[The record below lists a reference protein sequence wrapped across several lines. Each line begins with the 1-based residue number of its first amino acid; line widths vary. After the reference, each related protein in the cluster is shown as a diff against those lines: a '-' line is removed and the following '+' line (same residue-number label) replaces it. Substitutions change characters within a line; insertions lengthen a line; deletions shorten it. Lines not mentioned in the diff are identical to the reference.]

1 MTENKVDLIFQKLEE
16 SINID
21 DKVSIIE
28 CCNKLLGYRHTNYL
42 NTRTLCYIYFTLALS
57 HLRLEHYLLSYRAIV
72 SGLELCTTDDEQE
85 RGGQILEIVKQHI
98 AQ

>member
-16 SINID
+16 SINHD
-21 DKVSIIE
+21 DKDKIIE
-28 CCNKLLGYRHTNYL
+28 FCNKLVCYRHTNYL

-57 HLRLEHYLLSYRAIV
+57 HLRLEHFLLSYRAII
-72 SGLELCTTDDEQE
+72 SGLELCTTDVEQE
-85 RGGQILEIVKQHI
+85 RGRQILEIVKQHI

>member
-16 SINID
+16 SINHD
-21 DKVSIIE
+21 DKAKIIE
-28 CCNKLLGYRHTNYL
+28 CCNRLVAYRHTNFLNRRTVCYL
-42 NTRTLCYIYFTLALS
+42 FFTLALS
-57 HLRLEHYLLSYRAIV
+57 HLRLEQYLLSYRAII
-72 SGLELCTTDDEQE
+72 SGLELCTSEIEQE